1 MNVNILAMIIAII
14 MFVVGFAGTILPVL
28 PGVVLVY
35 GGMIVYGL
43 MTGIENLGPKFFI
56 IQGLATLVILGVDF
70 VAASIGTKKYKG
82 SKKAAIGAFVGT
94 FVGLFFLG
102 PFGLLIGP
110 FVGAML
116 AELLQ
121 GKDMDQ
127 AFSSG
132 FGTVVGNIGGT
143 LFKLM
148 GEIVM
153 IIYFFIKVI

>member
-1 MNVNILAMIIAII
+1 MNILAMIIAVV
-14 MFVVGFAGTILPVL
+14 MFVVGFAGTVLPIL

-43 MTGIENLGPKFFI
+43 MTGIESLGPKFFI

-82 SKKAAIGAFVGT
+82 SKQAAVGAFIGT
-94 FVGLFFLG
+94 IVGLFVLG
-102 PFGLLIGP
+102 PFGILIGP
-110 FVGAML
+110 FLGAMVV
-116 AELLQ
+116 ELIQ
-121 GKDMDQ
+121 GKDMNQ

-143 LFKLM
+143 IFKLM

-153 IIYFFIKVI
+153 IIYFFIKVF

>member
-1 MNVNILAMIIAII
+1 MNTLAIIIAII

-43 MTGIENLGPKFFI
+43 MTGIENVGPKFVV

-82 SKKAAIGAFVGT
+82 SKKAAVGALIGT
-94 FVGLFFLG
+94 FVGLFTLG

-110 FVGAML
+110 FAGAMI

-143 LFKLM
+143 IFKLL
-148 GEIVM
+148 GEIAM
-153 IIYFFIKVI
+153 IVYFFTRI

>member
-116 AELLQ
+116 VELIQ

-143 LFKLM
+143 IFKLM

-153 IIYFFIKVI
+153 IIYFFISI

>member
-1 MNVNILAMIIAII
+1 MNTFAMIIAII
-14 MFVVGFAGTILPVL
+14 MFVVGFAGTVLPIL

-43 MTGIENLGPKFFI
+43 MTGIENLGPKFYI
-56 IQGLATLVILGVDF
+56 IQGLATIVLLGVDF

-82 SKKAAIGAFVGT
+82 SKKAAFGVFIGT
-94 FVGLFFLG
+94 IVGLITLG
-102 PFGLLIGP
+102 PLGILIGP
-110 FVGAML
+110 FAGAMIV
-116 AELLQ
+116 ELFQ

-127 AFSSG
+127 AFSSE

-143 LFKLM
+143 IFKLM

-153 IIYFFIKVI
+153 IVYFFIKI

>member
-116 AELLQ
+116 VELIQ

-153 IIYFFIKVI
+153 IIYFFISI